1 METPNPNR
9 PMTTKPKENTRITMW
24 VRDKDHLEAEAS
36 AMGMKLSAYLRYL
49 IQTNPQ
55 RKAKK

>member
-1 METPNPNR
+1 
-9 PMTTKPKENTRITMW
+9 MTTKPKENTRITMW

-49 IQTNPQ
+49 IQTNPL